1 MSTSTKSPQ
10 WITDYSSLKFNKMV
24 GKKHRDRV
32 TSFKFELVREVIE
45 HMSKHNLAEIE
56 FNTRFKIEVEEDG
69 YMVPVIG
76 VALNAMG
83 EVYLDNGS
91 SIYITKIHLME
102 LAYILDVLEDK
113 LYKVNEFETVPDK

>member
-1 MSTSTKSPQ
+1 
-10 WITDYSSLKFNKMV
+10 MV

-45 HMSKHNLAEIE
+45 HMSKNNLAEIE

-76 VALNAMG
+76 VALNALG